1 VAAGRAAAGAGR
13 RAGLGV
19 VSFGAVTVTSGSV
32 TAACPQAD
40 PDEAHKPGSGKA
52 PQATAAKS
60 RRFQT
65 GSRDEL
71 RLIAPHAPNITRA
84 KISPRGILSS
94 FSPTVSGCFGKT
106 NGNIWQCGRRD
117 TQCADE
123 YWHPRQAQRRGSL
136 SQNSFAERVTGSG
149 PRRRSTSCNA
159 RLGRSS
165 WAIAG
170 KERHSAPCSDRAAQ

>member
-84 KISPRGILSS
+84 KISPRRILND
-94 FSPTVSGCFGKT
+94 FSVWGLGMFWQNEWEHLAMWPPRHTV
-106 NGNIWQCGRRD
+106 RR
-117 TQCADE
+117 
-123 YWHPRQAQRRGSL
+123 
-136 SQNSFAERVTGSG
+136 
-149 PRRRSTSCNA
+149 
-159 RLGRSS
+159 
-165 WAIAG
+165 
-170 KERHSAPCSDRAAQ
+170 